1 MKIVINTCF
10 GGFGLS
16 DIALARYNEL
26 AGTNHTEY
34 IYDGIERTDPFLVQV
49 VEELGE
55 LADDFSAE
63 LKIVDVPDDVKWYIH
78 DYDGLEAVYEQH
90 RIWD

>member
-1 MKIVINTCF
+1 MKVVINTCF

-16 DIALARYNEL
+16 EKALDRYNEL
-26 AGTNHTEY
+26 AGTDLSED
-34 IYDGIERTDPFLVQV
+34 IYGIKRNDPLLVQV
-49 VEELGE
+49 VEELDEYANGF
-55 LADDFSAE
+55 AAE

-78 DYDGLEAVYEQH
+78 EYDGLEAVYEHH

>member
-1 MKIVINTCF
+1 MKIVINNCF

-26 AGTNHTEY
+26 AGTNRTEY
-34 IYDGIERTDPFLVQV
+34 IYGIERNDPLLVQV
-49 VEELGE
+49 VEELGAS
-55 LADDFSAE
+55 ADNIYSE

-78 DYDGLEAVYEQH
+78 EYDGLEAVYEQH